1 MPAGL
6 ASTALDGMSRLKEAL
21 AAGKP
26 ILMDGAMG
34 TELLRAGVDPGPAVN
49 FNHPEIVQRI
59 HESYVGAGARVLLT
73 NTFQIKPGTR
83 GRVIA
88 AAVRL
93 ARGAAHAEQIVVAS
107 VGMPLAEPDSGS
119 LLSRI
124 PFDELDGIL
133 LETQSNLSITESLA
147 VAVRLS
153 VPVMVSMTFRGEAE
167 GRLETVSG
175 LTPEAVATS
184 AQHAGIAMLGV
195 NCGRDISL
203 ADTITILQAYRSVC
217 HLPLFVR
224 PNAGTP
230 TRVGDRLVYPVTPE
244 EMAAWVPEAIR
255 AGAIMIG
262 GCCGTTPDHIAACRE
277 ALAKFD
283 S

>member
-1 MPAGL
+1 
-6 ASTALDGMSRLKEAL
+6 MSRLKEAL

-277 ALAKFD
+277 ALAKLD